1 MVPTDLLRLETID
14 FLLCNDCRF
23 YPGVAPAC
31 ESGLRQSWRQRRG
44 IRSCSKRCRARDR
57 AESKHQKMTAFHDVS
72 PSTGFS
78 SPGVLPRR
86 DEWPLNRWR
95 GVIVQRNGNFT
106 HSSFRA
112 RAMTTTTVM
121 AGLDPAIHVLLRS
134 APETS
139 MPGTRPGMT
148 TNINS
153 SLRANGSRECAPD
166 DRLREAIQGQRM
178 EHWIASSLRSSQ

>member
-72 PSTGFS
+72 PSFS

-86 DEWPLNRWR
+86 DEWPLNRSR
-95 GVIVQRNGNFT
+95 PSLPERNVDFTFVISM
-106 HSSFRA
+106 SSSGEVA
-112 RAMTTTTVM
+112 RVM
-121 AGLDPAIHVLLRS
+121 AGLDPAIHVLLRPG
-134 APETS
+134 AP
-139 MPGTRPGMT
+139 
-148 TNINS
+148 
-153 SLRANGSRECAPD
+153 
-166 DRLREAIQGQRM
+166 
-178 EHWIASSLRSSQ
+178 